1 MLSGAYDTGCEMQD
15 VRSHDVFLI
24 NQEFFV
30 GCLVQSVLSPLYA
43 CDMFVKYTSQAA
55 GHLCSAHSVLHLIL
69 LLCEF
74 GVLHFKC
81 QPMEA
86 NLLTFT
92 CIHVLRIPH
101 YNIPSFHCFAE
112 LKMGTHFKFKVIC
125 STRKSALFNISFYL
139 ENGRYVPSDML
150 VNSLYSNVNQKTYT

>member
-1 MLSGAYDTGCEMQD
+1 MQD

-24 NQEFFV
+24 NQEFLV
-30 GCLVQSVLSPLYA
+30 GCLVHTVLSPLYA
-43 CDMFVKYTSQAA
+43 CYMLIRNKSQAA
-55 GHLCSAHSVLHLIL
+55 NHLCSAHSVLHLTL
-69 LLCEF
+69 LLCKF

-81 QPMEA
+81 QQLAA

-92 CIHVLRIPH
+92 FIDVLHLPH
-101 YNIPSFHCFAE
+101 YNLPIFYCFAE

-139 ENGRYVPSDML
+139 ENGWFVLSDML
-150 VNSLYSNVNQKTYT
+150 VTSLYSNVSQKSYT